1 MKTCSDCF
9 ADPELHSFI
18 ESQNVGGVCDVTG
31 KEGKIMDLDN
41 LSDFFSDLLSIFE
54 FNPNSSE
61 SLYDIVQRDWNLFV
75 NKEVANR
82 ILKEVISESSCTL
95 NPNRVS
101 YIKPIAD
108 YINIW
113 QNIKNDLQFKTRYF
127 LNLQHYNYED
137 PYLTNTFSPDDT
149 LQVNRKLYRARV
161 LPDRVKMF
169 GIDEMG
175 CPPKDIVSA
184 GRANPIGIPYL
195 YLCDD
200 EDTTFY
206 EVRAR
211 YKDRI
216 AVGTFVVLKNL
227 RIINLTS
234 KSSIYLSSALDGD
247 FKESVKHKL
256 LRNAVAGDMSK
267 PLSRYD
273 TELEY
278 VPTQFICELCRANGA
293 DGICFNSSL
302 HHSGMN
308 YVLFCGN
315 DDTKIKCQDVKI
327 KTIEHVEIRS

>member
-1 MKTCSDCF
+1 MKICADCF
-9 ADPELHSFI
+9 ADTELHSYI
-18 ESQNVGGVCDVTG
+18 ESQNTDGLCDVIG
-31 KEGKIMDLDN
+31 KEGKVLDLDD
-41 LSDFFSDLLSIFE
+41 LSDFFSDLLGIFE
-54 FNPNSSE
+54 FDPNSFE
-61 SLYDIVQRDWNLFV
+61 SLYDIVQRDWSLFV
-75 NKEVANR
+75 NKDVAHK
-82 ILKEVISESSCTL
+82 ILKEVVRTSKCSL

-127 LNLQHYNYED
+127 INLQHYNFSD
-137 PYLTNTFSPDDT
+137 PYLTDTFSPDDI

-161 LPDRVKMF
+161 LPDRVKTY
-169 GIDEMG
+169 GNGEMG
-175 CPPKDIVSA
+175 CPPNNIVSA

-195 YLCDD
+195 YLCDN

-216 AVGTFVVLKNL
+216 AVGTFVVQKNL
-227 RIINLTS
+227 KLINLTS
-234 KSSIYLSSALDGD
+234 KSSIYLSSALDGNFAD
-247 FKESVKHKL
+247 NVKHKL
-256 LRNAVAGDMSK
+256 LRNAVAEDMSK

-278 VPTQFICELCRANGA
+278 VPTQFICELCRMNGA
-293 DGICFNSSL
+293 DGICFSSSL

-315 DDTKIKCQDVKI
+315 DDTKIKCRSVDI
-327 KTIEHVEIRS
+327 KTIEHVEIHS